1 MATSQG
7 KRGCTLTIHPKLA
20 PRHRNHSH
28 SFMGLH
34 FKRTLSAQLHGYKT
48 APRTMSVHSGHLN
61 TQRKRKRMLKKRRG
75 QRASYRNKCAFK
87 LSASDVPLRT
97 FCRLCRHQDVYRHE
111 EAKTT
116 KTKSKAAA
124 TRRLSLLVGD
134 PELCVRRSTLRPG
147 VLPRG
152 PPDRHRVSR
161 AEPPLMNCRLQSV
174 GPS

>member
-1 MATSQG
+1 MDPDHSPQAGHQG
-7 KRGCTLTIHPKLA
+7 TV
-20 PRHRNHSH
+20 NHCH

-61 TQRKRKRMLKKRRG
+61 TQRKRMLKKRRG
-75 QRASYRNKCAFK
+75 QRASYRNKCAFT
-87 LSASDVPLRT
+87 LSAFDVPPRT
-97 FCRLCRHQDVYRHE
+97 FCRLCLHHDVYRHE

-124 TRRLSLLVGD
+124 TRRLSRLLGD

-147 VLPRG
+147 ILPRG
-152 PPDRHRVSR
+152 PPGQAQGVQGRAICDEFQVTVSPSKR
-161 AEPPLMNCRLQSV
+161 IQVSV
-174 GPS
+174 